1 MNIETCKQYLP
12 NYISV
17 FQIIETQNTSAVLVF
32 RTAKLHDT
40 NMFSLKTIFKTIF
53 IDKIYSPASLWPLLN
68 TLTSSTWYLDHQQI
82 LAWSSRNSNS
92 YINPIEVKRYRIVL
106 SKLWFSVHIF
116 RFSAY
121 MLLFNHYD
129 EVIENFKVVKPRF
142 PYYFMDILQLMST
155 FTFYGYIACL
165 TNSILCFLL
174 IQSMDFQKYAKNLKM
189 LKWFRLFLLIDA
201 MLSSTSYRK
210 TTQMYP
216 QIRHISKRLF
226 NKYVKIFRLAN
237 FITVQAIKGNS
248 VVCLL
253 AIVLTLVEVYLHPQW
268 QYPFTA
274 TIFSSIFCVTW
285 FYIDVAICQSLVL
298 IFFLLCLFI
307 VMQTES
313 LIETIKNKLTYN
325 FAWTKK
331 DKISSK
337 TCKLQVIERIS
348 YQYRSIY
355 NSISEINTFWSSKY
369 GFYCLFYFPTILTS
383 FYLMLFVPLNW
394 TLIFIASF
402 VVIIM
407 FTSFNT
413 MSLTA
418 GIIHRNSLKLHSQIY
433 FNNLAFFQ
441 NLPLKDCFK
450 VSQ

>member
-1 MNIETCKQYLP
+1 MFTLKKGLENVFT
-12 NYISV
+12 NYI
-17 FQIIETQNTSAVLVF
+17 L
-32 RTAKLHDT
+32 
-40 NMFSLKTIFKTIF
+40 
-53 IDKIYSPASLWPLLN
+53 SPASLWPLLN
-68 TLTSSTWYLDHQQI
+68 TLTSSTWHLDRQQI
-82 LAWSSRNSNS
+82 LAWSSHNTNE

-106 SKLWFSVHIF
+106 SKLWFIVHIF

-129 EVIENFKVVKPRF
+129 EVIVNFKVVKPRF

-165 TNSILCFLL
+165 TNSIFCYLL
-174 IQSMDFQKYAKNLKM
+174 IQSMDYQKYANNLKVF
-189 LKWFRLFLLIDA
+189 KWFRLFLFIDA
-201 MLSSTSYRK
+201 MISSTSYQK

-216 QIRHISKRLF
+216 QLRHISKRLF
-226 NKYVKIFRLAN
+226 RKYVQIFRFAN
-237 FITVQAIKGNS
+237 FVTVQAIKGNS

-268 QYPFTA
+268 QYPFTM

-285 FYIDVAICQSLVL
+285 YYIDVAICQSLVL

-313 LIETIKNKLTYN
+313 LIESIRYSSTNN
-325 FAWTKK
+325 AAWTVNEKT
-331 DKISSK
+331 SSRTSK
-337 TCKLQVIERIS
+337 WQVIEQVS
-348 YQYRSIY
+348 CQYRSVY
-355 NSISEINTFWSSKY
+355 NAISDVNTFWSSKY

-383 FYLMLFVPLNW
+383 FYLMLFVPINL
-394 TLIFIASF
+394 TLVFVASF

-418 GIIHRNSLKLHSQIY
+418 GIIHGNSLKLHNQIY
-433 FNNLAFFQ
+433 FSRLAYCKKVSF
-441 NLPLKDCFK
+441 KDCFK
-450 VSQ
+450 VSS